1 MSNTLG
7 NVEVNDPNNLD
18 EVFAAMRDEMLS
30 GEEYPLQPLNAPK
43 SSQSDQEVTNVQ
55 HEADSTNDAQGF
67 DFTKIDNP
75 GTPPNDVRELPIWGL
90 PVSLQGVVED
100 VTQGYQCHRD
110 FVVASM
116 FVAAA
121 TMLGKRVSCQFG
133 NHTNFPGLWVAIV
146 GNTASGKT
154 APLSFFFKPI
164 ELMEREAFETYRQ
177 EMKQWNKQDAVD
189 RDEKPVYHHILINN
203 STDESVLHELS
214 VNETVCWK
222 VDELR
227 TMFDGFGK
235 YSKGGN
241 GTIVGNLL
249 SIFNNIDVSITR
261 VSNEPKYLVE
271 PNLNII
277 GGTQPSI
284 LKRVM
289 GYNGFVSDGLFQR
302 FLFVYPDD
310 IDTPKYED
318 VRISTDVRN
327 IWLDTIKMLS
337 MAIGELNETSDARQ
351 LHIDAIN
358 RWRNLCNHQYRE
370 FEAMISLL
378 RKLEIHLC
386 RWSIVAAVLSG
397 SNTINADVLRY
408 SVECMDYFR
417 LCGEKAF
424 CLVANGDHPKELSTA
439 DILRSLHERYPDLNQ
454 SKLADAIGT
463 SQPYI
468 SKVLK
473 Q

>member
-1 MSNTLG
+1 
-7 NVEVNDPNNLD
+7 
-18 EVFAAMRDEMLS
+18 
-30 GEEYPLQPLNAPK
+30 
-43 SSQSDQEVTNVQ
+43 
-55 HEADSTNDAQGF
+55 
-67 DFTKIDNP
+67 
-75 GTPPNDVRELPIWGL
+75 
-90 PVSLQGVVED
+90 
-100 VTQGYQCHRD
+100 
-110 FVVASM
+110 
-116 FVAAA
+116 
-121 TMLGKRVSCQFG
+121 
-133 NHTNFPGLWVAIV
+133 
-146 GNTASGKT
+146 
-154 APLSFFFKPI
+154 
-164 ELMEREAFETYRQ
+164 
-177 EMKQWNKQDAVD
+177 
-189 RDEKPVYHHILINN
+189 
-203 STDESVLHELS
+203 
-214 VNETVCWK
+214 
-222 VDELR
+222 
-227 TMFDGFGK
+227 
-235 YSKGGN
+235 
-241 GTIVGNLL
+241 
-249 SIFNNIDVSITR
+249 
-261 VSNEPKYLVE
+261 
-271 PNLNII
+271 
-277 GGTQPSI
+277 
-284 LKRVM
+284 
-289 GYNGFVSDGLFQR
+289 
-302 FLFVYPDD
+302 
-310 IDTPKYED
+310 
-318 VRISTDVRN
+318 
-327 IWLDTIKMLS
+327 